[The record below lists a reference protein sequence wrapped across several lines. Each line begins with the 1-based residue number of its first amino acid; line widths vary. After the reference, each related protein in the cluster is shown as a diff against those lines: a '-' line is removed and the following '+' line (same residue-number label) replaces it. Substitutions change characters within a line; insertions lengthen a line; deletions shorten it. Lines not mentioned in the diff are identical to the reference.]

1 MNTLQLLTKIKPCA
15 RSTCT
20 CITRL
25 QKYALKIPISQI
37 EEEILERHVEKLR
50 FEYKNCYDSKIY
62 KDWQNDFRR
71 RVNNF
76 QGNK

>member
-1 MNTLQLLTKIKPCA
+1 MNTLQLLTKVKPCS
-15 RSTCT
+15 RVNCT
-20 CITRL
+20 CVPRL
-25 QKYALKIPISQI
+25 QKYALKIPISEI

-76 QGNK
+76 HGNK

>member
-25 QKYALKIPISQI
+25 QKNALKIPISQI

-76 QGNK
+76 HGNK

>member
-76 QGNK
+76 QENK

>member
-1 MNTLQLLTKIKPCA
+1 MNMLQLLTKIKPCI
-15 RSTCT
+15 RPSCT
-20 CITRL
+20 CVPRL

-37 EEEILERHVEKLR
+37 EEEILGRKVEKLR

-62 KDWQNDFRR
+62 KDWQNNFRG

-76 QGNK
+76 HVNK

>member
-62 KDWQNDFRR
+62 KDWQIDFRR

-76 QGNK
+76 HGNK

>member
-1 MNTLQLLTKIKPCA
+1 MNMLQLLTKIKPCS

-20 CITRL
+20 CFPRL

-37 EEEILERHVEKLR
+37 EEEILGRQVEKLR

-76 QGNK
+76 HENK

>member
-76 QGNK
+76 HGN

>member
-1 MNTLQLLTKIKPCA
+1 MNMLQLLTKIKPCS

-20 CITRL
+20 CFPRL

-37 EEEILERHVEKLR
+37 EEEILGRQVEKLR

-62 KDWQNDFRR
+62 RDWQNDFRM

-76 QGNK
+76 HGNK

>member
-1 MNTLQLLTKIKPCA
+1 MNTIQLLTKIKPCA

-76 QGNK
+76 HGNK

>member
-37 EEEILERHVEKLR
+37 EEEI
-50 FEYKNCYDSKIY
+50 
-62 KDWQNDFRR
+62 
-71 RVNNF
+71 
-76 QGNK
+76 

>member
-76 QGNK
+76 HGNK

>member
-15 RSTCT
+15 RPTCT
-20 CITRL
+20 CITRFR
-25 QKYALKIPISQI
+25 KYALKIPISQI

-62 KDWQNDFRR
+62 KDWQNDFRTR
-71 RVNNF
+71 INNF
-76 QGNK
+76 HGNK

>member
-1 MNTLQLLTKIKPCA
+1 MNMLQLLTKIKPCA
-15 RSTCT
+15 RPSCT
-20 CITRL
+20 CVPRL

-37 EEEILERHVEKLR
+37 EEEILGRQVEKLR

-62 KDWQNDFRR
+62 KDWQNDFRT

-76 QGNK
+76 HENK

>member
-15 RSTCT
+15 RSSCT
-20 CITRL
+20 CVTRL

-76 QGNK
+76 HGNK

>member
-20 CITRL
+20 CIARL

-76 QGNK
+76 HGNK

>member
-1 MNTLQLLTKIKPCA
+1 MNMLQLLTKIKPFS

-20 CITRL
+20 CFPRL

-37 EEEILERHVEKLR
+37 EEEILGRQVEKLR
-50 FEYKNCYDSKIY
+50 FEYKNCYENKIY
-62 KDWQNDFRR
+62 KDWQNDFRT

-76 QGNK
+76 HGNK

>member
-37 EEEILERHVEKLR
+37 EEELLERHVEKLR

-76 QGNK
+76 QENK